1 MLVVATHA
9 CDIMAIDSWKGSQD
23 ARQRSSSRRWQA
35 GHPPRGRLV
44 TGAPETLSL
53 HDPVNEAIL
62 AVSEDRLDGFRRD
75 PIGDIA
81 SLSGVPEGTV
91 IDRIRG
97 LLGTGAIRRVR
108 QTLLTHNLAEGALI
122 AWRFPADRVDGAF
135 TFMSRDDPF
144 TGHVVIRE
152 SETGGPAGAYQLWT
166 TLKVPRG
173 VSVDRHCAFLKE
185 RTGASEFRLLP
196 AKAVFVLGV
205 GHTRRRDI
213 QPGER
218 SDQPAGVM
226 YPQQADLDET
236 EWSVLFALKREFG
249 AEEIVRDIWAPR
261 AAEAGLS
268 LDRFFEVAGR
278 LDARHLLGRFSTFL
292 EHTRPAE
299 SGESAGLQSALL
311 QWAVPSGRELDAGRE
326 VGRHPILTHLYWR
339 IGGPDLGDANIMG
352 MVHTANKDAARA
364 HEAAIRTHLE
374 EDGIPV
380 ARHDILWSLRADIKP
395 SEIDP
400 AAYRAWAAEIGLSV
414 D

>member
-1 MLVVATHA
+1 M
-9 CDIMAIDSWKGSQD
+9 
-23 ARQRSSSRRWQA
+23 
-35 GHPPRGRLV
+35 
-44 TGAPETLSL
+44 TGAPEALSL

-62 AVSEDRLDGFRRD
+62 AVSEDRLEGFRRD
-75 PIGDIA
+75 PIGDITR
-81 SLSGVPEGTV
+81 LSGVPEETA
-91 IDRIRG
+91 IARIRG
-97 LLGTGAIRRVR
+97 LLRTGAIRRVR

-122 AWRFPADRVDGAF
+122 AWRFPADRLDAAF
-135 TFMSRDDPF
+135 VFMSRDDPF

-185 RTGASEFRLLP
+185 RTGASDFRLLP

-218 SDQPAGVM
+218 LDQPAAVM
-226 YPQQADLDET
+226 YPQQADLEET

-249 AEEIVRDIWAPR
+249 PEEIVRDIWAPR

-268 LDRFFEVAGR
+268 LDRFYEVAGR
-278 LDARHLLGRFSTFL
+278 LDARHLLGHFSTFL
-292 EHTRPAE
+292 EHTRPAK
-299 SGESAGLQSALL
+299 SGESAALQSALL
-311 QWAVPSGRELDAGRE
+311 QWAVPPGRELDAGRE
-326 VGRHPILTHLYWR
+326 AGRHPILTHLYWR
-339 IGGPDLGDANIMG
+339 NGGPALGDVNVMG
-352 MVHTANKDAARA
+352 MVHTPNKDAARA
-364 HEAAIRTHLE
+364 HEAGIRAHLE
-374 EDGIPV
+374 AAGIRV

-400 AAYRAWAAEIGLSV
+400 AAYRTWAAEMGLRG